1 MKVQYWKP
9 FRIFLGESLGLCR
22 AIKCCTSF
30 ALQNILLC
38 MYACYNDTMFS

>member
-1 MKVQYWKP
+1 MKVQYWKQ
-9 FRIFLGESLGLCR
+9 FCIFLDESPTLCR

-38 MYACYNDTMFS
+38 MLAHCCPVKS